1 MDGVGVL
8 PRLISKTV
16 RIQSVEGS
24 ESKGMAVDQQ
34 QGRLLFSRHVPSL
47 LCSGETMENEVVTS
61 AKALEVMKQR
71 GLGALA
77 DRMGIKLLELSAE
90 RAIATMPVDGNT
102 QPIGL
107 LHGGAHVVLA
117 ESLGSFAAN
126 VHAHPWGYAV
136 GIEIN
141 ASHHA
146 SVKSGIVTGTCTA
159 IKLGKTLTTH
169 EIKMTDEDGQLLS
182 TVRITNYLRPKVS

>member
-1 MDGVGVL
+1 
-8 PRLISKTV
+8 
-16 RIQSVEGS
+16 
-24 ESKGMAVDQQ
+24 
-34 QGRLLFSRHVPSL
+34 
-47 LCSGETMENEVVTS
+47 MENSVVTS
-61 AKALEVMKQR
+61 AQALEVMKKR

-90 RAIATMPVDGNT
+90 RAVATMPVEGNT

-141 ASHHA
+141 ASHHS
-146 SVKSGIVTGTCTA
+146 SVKEGVVTGTCTA

-169 EIKMTDEDGQLLS
+169 EIKVTDEHGHLLS
-182 TVRITNYLRPKVS
+182 TVRITNYLRPKPASDQVVQ